1 MLNKKGAVEFSMT
14 TIIVVI
20 IGVII
25 LAIAIPWITGTLNKA
40 GGLTDAA
47 FDSALKQLQGDPT
60 PSEPVV
66 LSQDSFTLKRGEQAA
81 LVVRYLNR
89 GGESLIFTD
98 TGDGVAQWFTSDNSP
113 AEGKV
118 YDWRAVLKVPDNA
131 VPADSPYFARAEI
144 GTGDTKISIPIVIN
158 VE

>member
-47 FDSALKQLQGDPT
+47 FDSALKQLQADPT

-66 LSQDSFTLKRGEQAA
+66 LSQDSFTLKRGEQVNVMGVYKFGPEYKRLAYRFQQLRA
-81 LVVRYLNR
+81 KKGIKIRILMTKKGKPIADLFSDCPPIEVRFMK
-89 GGESLIFTD
+89 ESLAAPSIF
-98 TGDGVAQWFTSDNSP
+98 
-113 AEGKV
+113 
-118 YDWRAVLKVPDNA
+118 L
-131 VPADSPYFARAEI
+131 I
-144 GTGDTKISIPIVIN
+144 
-158 VE
+158 

>member
-89 GGESLIFTD
+89 ADEKLIFTG
-98 TGDGVAQWFTSDNSP
+98 TAGTWFTSDESF
-113 AEGKV
+113 ASGKV
-118 YDWRAVLKVPDNA
+118 YDWRVVLIVPEGA
-131 VPADSPYFARAEI
+131 GPEDSPYFARAEV
-144 GTGDTKISIPIVIN
+144 GTGDTKISIPIVVN

>member
-1 MLNKKGAVEFSMT
+1 MQKKGAIEFSMT

-25 LAIAIPWITGTLNKA
+25 LAIAIPWLTGTLRQA

-47 FDSALKQLQGDPT
+47 FDSALKQLQADPT

-81 LVVRYLNR
+81 LVVRYLNQ
-89 GGESLIFTD
+89 GASGKSLSFSGE
-98 TGDGVAQWFTSDNSP
+98 AMNWFKHDNTQ
-113 AEGKV
+113 AKGQI
-118 YDWRAVLKVPDNA
+118 YDWRVVVQAPNSLPDPNKNT
-131 VPADSPYFARAEI
+131 YFARAEV
-144 GTGDTKISIPIVIN
+144 GQDTIPIVIN

>member
-1 MLNKKGAVEFSMT
+1 MMQKKGAVEFSMT

-25 LAIAIPWITGTLNKA
+25 LAIAIPWITGTLNQA

-47 FDSALKQLQGDPT
+47 FDSALKQLQADPT

-81 LVVRYLNR
+81 LVVRYLNSN
-89 GGESLIFTD
+89 GGRLIFTGEAAAWFKSDD
-98 TGDGVAQWFTSDNSP
+98 TSATGA
-113 AEGKV
+113 V
-118 YDWRAVLKVPDNA
+118 YDWRVVLTAPDTL
-131 VPADSPYFARAEI
+131 PDPTKSTYFARAEA
-144 GTGDTKISIPIVIN
+144 GGKSIPIVIN

>member
-1 MLNKKGAVEFSMT
+1 MNKKGAVEFSMT

-47 FDSALKQLQGDPT
+47 FDNALKQLQGDPT
-60 PSEPVV
+60 PDEPIA
-66 LSQDSFTLKRGEQAA
+66 LSQETFNVKRGDKVA
-81 LVVRYLNR
+81 LVVRFLNN
-89 GGESLIFTD
+89 GGSGNSLSFVDGSNPPQIVPWFSHD
-98 TGDGVAQWFTSDNSP
+98 TSAAT
-113 AEGKV
+113 GKV
-118 YDWRAVLKVPDNA
+118 YDWRVVLNVPDN
-131 VPADSPYFARAEI
+131 VDPTDYFIRAKV
-144 GTGDTKISIPIVIN
+144 GSVSIPIVVT

>member
-1 MLNKKGAVEFSMT
+1 MMQKKGAVEFSMT

-25 LAIAIPWITGTLNKA
+25 LAIAIPWITGTLNQA

-47 FDSALKQLQGDPT
+47 FDSALKQLQADPT

-81 LVVRYLNR
+81 LVVRYLNNNNL
-89 GGESLIFTD
+89 GGSLGFSDEAATWFKSDD
-98 TGDGVAQWFTSDNSP
+98 TLATGV
-113 AEGKV
+113 V
-118 YDWRAVLKVPDNA
+118 YDWRVVLTVPDTL
-131 VPADSPYFARAEI
+131 PGP
-144 GTGDTKISIPIVIN
+144 TKS
-158 VE
+158 